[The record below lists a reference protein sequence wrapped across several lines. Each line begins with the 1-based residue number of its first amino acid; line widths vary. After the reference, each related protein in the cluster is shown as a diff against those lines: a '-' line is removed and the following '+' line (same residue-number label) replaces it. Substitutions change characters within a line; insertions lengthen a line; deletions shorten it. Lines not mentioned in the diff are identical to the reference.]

1 MKDRYPPFSPSHRAH
16 LMQPP
21 PHIFGIN
28 IGVVHF
34 RTDPKELKKR
44 LPSPLEYLGD
54 GDAYL
59 YVADQLQLTDE
70 LLAGEFTSAER
81 SEAIEVGVGMPV
93 IYQDVPGT
101 FYFQTWVNQ
110 DWLLMNHFCAGY
122 QAKMGKIVTSHTHP
136 MNPLA
141 SKLGNGIHLN
151 TVVERY
157 GSRVLAVRLDLEK
170 QVDPSDF
177 PFSQIQTPFGRRYFA
192 DTNVDGDGTPLVDD
206 IVEEMDTTND
216 VGEVWAGP
224 AKLVFDDHENE
235 ELLPI
240 QPEEVVSG
248 YLVQAGFNYRG
259 IRRIYDRVTDTE
271 INKPTRFIGIK
282 GRD

>member
-1 MKDRYPPFSPSHRAH
+1 MKFPPFSPNDRAK

-34 RTDPKELKKR
+34 RTDPGELRKR
-44 LPSPLEYLGD
+44 LPSPLEYFGD
-54 GDAYL
+54 GDAFL

-70 LLAGEFTSAER
+70 LLAGEFTSPER
-81 SEAIEVGVGMPV
+81 SEAVEVGIGMPV
-93 IYQDVPGT
+93 IYRNVPGT
-101 FYFQTWVNQ
+101 FYFQTWVNR

-122 QAKMGKIVTSHTHP
+122 LAKMGRIYTSHVHP

-141 SKLGNGIHLN
+141 PRLGPGVHLN

-157 GSRVLAVRLDLEK
+157 GSRVLAVRIELERTVGK
-170 QVDPSDF
+170 DQF
-177 PFSQIQTPFGRRYFA
+177 PLSQIQTPFGRRYFA
-192 DTNVDGDGTPLVDD
+192 DTDVDGDGKPLVDD

-216 VGEVWAGP
+216 IGEIWTGP
-224 AKLVFDDHENE
+224 ARLAFDDHENE

-240 QPEEVVSG
+240 RPQEVVAG

-259 IRRIYDRVTDTE
+259 IRRLYDRVAQRA
-271 INKPTRFIGIK
+271 INEPTRFVGFK
-282 GRD
+282 EG